1 MRRISTAGALTLVLA
16 AGAGPGTSV
25 ALHAQFP
32 SPLAPAAPPET
43 APPLPHASSDASGT
57 WVGDVLYVHAGDRP
71 PASRG
76 AASGGEA
83 ALYAL
88 SPTDASW
95 TTVWT
100 GNPVRGAVLV
110 SDGDDLYRV
119 GGVDASGPRRIRPD
133 LERWDPAEGRWIDL
147 TPMPSGRTDHA
158 AVVVGREL
166 WVIGGWAPSAGA
178 VAPGR
183 RRRPPPVPD
192 GDWRGEVLVA
202 DLDAD
207 PVAWTVVETA
217 SLRMH
222 SLAAAVHRDAIW
234 VAGGMTPRGPDLEA
248 YRLDPRTRTLAP
260 APAPPVRSRARG
272 VGLGLASASGS
283 LYASELNQLYR
294 LSPGTDAW
302 QALAYEIEPER
313 ANHALVGGPGAHA
326 PAGGPGA
333 QAPAGGPG
341 AQAPAGGPGA
351 HASAGGPGAHAPTGG
366 GVLHIVG
373 GAAHGRTHAIVDR
386 VETASLRPS
395 DIADAPRRAEG
406 AAGDRPP
413 LAGARRWA
421 GFRGPAFGHSE
432 ARDLPLTWSDAEGV
446 AWRHA
451 VGGYGQSS
459 PVVWDGVVFVTAIDG
474 PRRETQIVEAVDA
487 ETGALRWR
495 HTLPSSHPIEVTN
508 FVAKGAPTPRVDAE
522 RVYYLF
528 ESGDLG
534 ALSHD
539 GEPVW
544 SRSLKADYGTI
555 EGYGLGGS
563 LAGGDESLFVLAAHD
578 GPSYLLAV
586 DPATGETR
594 WKAERPARSSWTTP
608 LVLPRGGRE
617 LVVVSVDGMVEAYDA
632 GTGERIWWLDGL
644 SGNRMPSPVIAGGRI
659 VIPSMDSGSNLAL
672 RLDHRGRLRSEHVLW
687 RGQSATASM
696 SSPVVTGESVWF
708 TNSRGVVRSLE
719 LESGR
724 SRWAVRLASPAWAT
738 PIVNGDRVYLFGTD
752 GTASVFAAEAAEP
765 IEVARNTLTV
775 SDRLYGVA
783 AVDGAFFVRTGRELI
798 RIGRG
803 GATGE

>member
-1 MRRISTAGALTLVLA
+1 MRRISTATTLLA
-16 AGAGPGTSV
+16 VILAGGTGPGGGAT
-25 ALHAQFP
+25 AHAQ
-32 SPLAPAAPPET
+32 SPLAPAAPPAT
-43 APPLPHASSDASGT
+43 APPLPHASSDASGA
-57 WVGDVLYVHAGDRP
+57 WVGDVLYVHAEQRP

-76 AASGGEA
+76 AADGGRA

-88 SPTDASW
+88 SPDDESW

-100 GNPVRGAVLV
+100 GSPVRGAVLV
-110 SDGDDLYRV
+110 SDGEDLYRV
-119 GGVDASGPRRIRPD
+119 GGAEVAAARRARPD
-133 LERWDPAEGRWIDL
+133 LERWAWADRRWVDL

-158 AVVVGREL
+158 AVVVGRQL
-166 WVIGGWAPSAGA
+166 WVLGGWAPSAA
-178 VAPGR
+178 AEGR
-183 RRRPPPVPD
+183 RRGRRPPPVPA
-192 GDWRGEVLVA
+192 GDWRDDVLVA
-202 DLDAD
+202 DLDAA

-217 SLRMH
+217 TLRMH
-222 SLAAAVHRDAIW
+222 SLAAAVHGDAIW
-234 VAGGMTPRGPDLEA
+234 VAGGMTPQGPGLEVH
-248 YRLDPRTRTLAP
+248 RLDPRTRTLAP
-260 APAPPVRSRARG
+260 APAPPVRGRGRG
-272 VGLGLASASGS
+272 VGLGLASAAGS

-294 LSPGTDAW
+294 LDSGAGAW
-302 QALAYEIEPER
+302 QTLAYEIEPER
-313 ANHALVGGPGAHA
+313 ANHALVGGAGAHA
-326 PAGGPGA
+326 PV
-333 QAPAGGPG
+333 
-341 AQAPAGGPGA
+341 
-351 HASAGGPGAHAPTGG
+351 GG
-366 GVLHIVG
+366 GVLHVVG

-386 VETASLRPS
+386 VETASLQTS

-413 LAGARRWA
+413 LAGARRWP

-432 ARDLPLTWSDAEGV
+432 ARGLPLTWSDEEGV

-451 VGGYGQSS
+451 IGGYGQSS

-474 PRRETQIVEAVDA
+474 PMRETQIVEAVDA

-495 HTLPSSHPIEVTN
+495 HTLASSQPVEVTN
-508 FVAKGAPTPRVDAE
+508 FVAKAAPTPRVDAE

-544 SRSLKADYGTI
+544 SRSLKADYGTF

-563 LAGGDESLFVLAAHD
+563 IAGNDEALFVLAAHD

-594 WKAERPARSSWTTP
+594 WKADRPARSSWTTP
-608 LVLPRGGRE
+608 LVVPGSGGE

-632 GTGERIWWLDGL
+632 GTGERVWWLDGL
-644 SGNRMPSPVIAGGRI
+644 SGNRLPSPVIAGERI
-659 VIPSMDSGSNLAL
+659 VVPSMDSGSNLAL
-672 RLDHRGRLRSEHVLW
+672 PIDHRGRLGNEQVLW

-708 TNSRGVVRSLE
+708 TNSRGVIRSLA

-738 PIVNGDRVYLFGTD
+738 PIVNGDRVYLFGND
-752 GTASVFAAEAAEP
+752 GAASVFAADAAEP
-765 IEVARNTLTV
+765 VELARNALTV

-783 AVDGAFFVRTGRELI
+783 AVDGAFLVRTGRELI

-803 GATGE
+803 GATGD